1 MNVIVFT
8 SSDLLPQPWI
18 DANGLSR
25 KNVSRHAGVLFADF
39 DAASKSAI
47 FANVT
52 VPRFSGAL
60 RATGGIVRLGGLFF
74 RVGKRRFQCIIVVD
88 IALALALARL
98 NLVGLIGLIG
108 LVGLIGLIGS
118 ARFQRL
124 LKHVNAA
131 GCGSGRN
138 VDRGFGAL
146 RRDIHRGLRGVRRRV
161 AHPPSHRAERCSKRV
176 AEPSR
181 NVI

>member
-1 MNVIVFT
+1 MFNGLMNVIVFT
-8 SSDLLPQPWI
+8 SSGLLPQPWI

-25 KNVSRHAGVLFADF
+25 ENVSRHASVLFADF

-60 RATGGIVRLGGLFF
+60 RATGSIVRLGGLFF
-74 RVGKRRFQCIIVVD
+74 RVGKRRFYRNLVLDLVLDIDIDIVV
-88 IALALALARL
+88 IVRL
-98 NLVGLIGLIG
+98 DLVW
-108 LVGLIGLIGS
+108 S

-124 LKHVNAA
+124 LKHVNSA

-146 RRDIHRGLRGVRRRV
+146 RRDIHRGLR
-161 AHPPSHRAERCSKRV
+161 HRAKRCSKHV